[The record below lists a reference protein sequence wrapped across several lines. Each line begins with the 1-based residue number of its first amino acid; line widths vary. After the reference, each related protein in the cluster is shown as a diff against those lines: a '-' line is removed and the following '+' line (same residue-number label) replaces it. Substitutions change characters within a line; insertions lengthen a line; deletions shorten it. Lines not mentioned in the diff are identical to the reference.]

1 MIKQDD
7 FRSAMSRLGGA
18 VTLVT
23 TDGPGGRH
31 GLAATAVCSV
41 TDTPPTLLVC
51 VNQAARSNSRIKANG
66 VFCVNVLCS
75 EHEDLVSL
83 FGQNASDTRFAD
95 DRQWTTLA
103 TGSPSL
109 TSALASLD
117 CRVEQQ
123 IEVGTHTLFI
133 GAVQALRLGPARH
146 GLIYFARRLQ
156 QVIDTDLTS
165 VSE

>member
-1 MIKQDD
+1 MIEQDE

-51 VNQAARSNSRIKANG
+51 VNQAARSNGRIKANG

-75 EHEDLVSL
+75 EHEELVSI
-83 FGQNASDTRFAD
+83 FAQSASDTRFAD
-95 DRQWTTLA
+95 DSLWTTLV
-103 TGSPSL
+103 TGAPSL
-109 TSALASLD
+109 VSALANLD

-123 IEVGTHTLFI
+123 IEIGTHTLFI
-133 GAVQALRLGPARH
+133 GAVNALRLGPAKH
-146 GLIYFARRLQ
+146 GLVYFARRLQ
-156 QVIDTDLTS
+156 QVIDTDLMS
-165 VSE
+165 PGK